1 MDPSPLK
8 EIKICEEN
16 IKRFLDDKGCNIAKN
31 TLAHG
36 TNVISNN
43 ANVSDDLS
51 TILAL

>member
-1 MDPSPLK
+1 MDPSLLK

-16 IKRFLDDKGCNIAKN
+16 IKRFFDDKGCNIAKN